1 MEFRIDRDVFAAALG
16 KLQGVVDRKTSQAVL
31 SNVLIQSAGGASL
44 RLAATDLDVTLLGG
58 YAAEILTEGAVC
70 IPAKSL
76 YEIVRALPP
85 GPVNV
90 KSAANHYVEIRS
102 GQVDYKIV
110 GEAAEKFP
118 SLPSADDVKGF
129 ATPRAAL
136 MELIDATLFSV
147 STDDT
152 RPNLN
157 GALVKAAGQGRLMF
171 VSTDGHR
178 LSKAVRPVDA
188 DLSSLPPAGVIIPRK
203 GLHEVRRALD
213 DTGDTVFVG
222 LQGNNAVFRS
232 EREVLFVRLI
242 DGAFPDFESVIR
254 KNDTWL
260 QAVVERLALL
270 DALRRV
276 SLVSTERTRG
286 VRVNLVRDA
295 MDIATSN
302 PDVGE
307 AHERLPIEVAREG
320 TLNGEGIEVGYN
332 ARYVM
337 EALSALSS
345 DEVLYETKDASSPT
359 IIRNRGEEDS
369 FYVVMPMRF

>member
-31 SNVLIQSAGGASL
+31 SNVLVQSGGSGSL
-44 RLAATDLDVTLLGG
+44 KLAATDLDVTLLGS
-58 YAAEILTEGAVC
+58 YPAEIVSEGAVC
-70 IPAKSL
+70 AGAKNL

-85 GPVNV
+85 GPVSV
-90 KSAANHYVEIRS
+90 KSAANHYLEIRS
-102 GQVDYKIV
+102 GAVDYKIV

-118 SLPSADDVKGF
+118 SLPSADEVKGF
-129 ATPRAAL
+129 AMPRALL
-136 MELIDATLFSV
+136 MELIDATLFSI

-157 GALVKAAGQGRLMF
+157 GAMVSAIEGSRMMF

-178 LSKAVRPVDA
+178 LSKAVRVVDA
-188 DLSSLPPAGVIIPRK
+188 DLSVIPEGGVIIPRK
-203 GLHEVRRALD
+203 GLNEVRRALD
-213 DTGDTVFVG
+213 DGGDALFFG
-222 LQGNNAVFRS
+222 FQGNNAVFRT
-232 EREVLFVRLI
+232 ENEVLFVRLI
-242 DGAFPDFESVIR
+242 DGSFPDFEAVIR
-254 KNDTWL
+254 RDDSWI
-260 QAVVERLALL
+260 QAVIERLPLL

-276 SLVSTERTRG
+276 SIVSTERTKG
-286 VRVNLVRDA
+286 VRVNVAKEA

-302 PDVGE
+302 PDLGE
-307 AHERLPIEVAREG
+307 AHEQLPIELAREG
-320 TLNGEGIEVGYN
+320 GLNGEGFEVGYN

-345 DEVLYETKDASSPT
+345 DEILYETKDSTSPT
-359 IIRNRGEEDS
+359 VIRNRGEEDS